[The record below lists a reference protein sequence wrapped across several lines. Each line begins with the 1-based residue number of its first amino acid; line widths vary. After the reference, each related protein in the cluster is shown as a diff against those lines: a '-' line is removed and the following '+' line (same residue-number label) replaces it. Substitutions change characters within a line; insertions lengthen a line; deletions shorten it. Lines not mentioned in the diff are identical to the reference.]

1 MKVLKFGGSSMSN
14 AHAVGSVKQ
23 IVEANGAPCIVV
35 VSAFE
40 GVTCRLLELAHQA
53 VQRDEQYK
61 SGIQSIA
68 KLHFDVVNTLVPV
81 AYRTAALAEVQR
93 LLGEYEDTLYGLFL
107 LQDMT
112 PRTQARILSVGV
124 RLSSYMLGRIITGA
138 RYHDSSELIRT
149 HSGFLDATVDFE
161 RSNSLITERFATL
174 DHIAVLPGYIAG
186 NSDGDITNLGQR
198 GADYAAAVISA
209 AVNAEELT
217 LWMDVDGF
225 MSADPAMIPKAQPIE
240 KLTYPEAFELSH
252 FGAAVIYSP
261 TIRPIFEKDIPIRI
275 KNTFNLQAKG
285 TLISNRPG
293 GNNEPLL
300 IKGISSIEN
309 ISLIALQGTGLIGI
323 SNVSARFFRVLAD
336 RQINVIMVTQ
346 ASSEYSITIAVR
358 PEEADIAT
366 EALNREFYANI
377 NGSGE
382 IKLQVETDLS
392 IIAIVGERMR
402 NTPGISATLF
412 RSLARNGISVI
423 ATAQG
428 SSELNISLVIRKS
441 NLRKAVNAIHEGF
454 FLSNYKELHLFL
466 VGVGNVGKSLL
477 HQIQSQLDNL
487 MNNLKLKINLVGVA
501 NSRRMYISPSGIEP
515 AKYADEMEKY
525 GEPYNIDYFIA
536 GIFALN
542 LRNSVFIDC
551 TGNETV
557 ASSYGKLFEHYISVV
572 TANKIACSSEYSLYR
587 SLKESSKD
595 HGVRFMFETNVGAGL
610 PVINTINDLIRS
622 GDRILKIEAVLSGT
636 LNFIFNVLS
645 EEMTMSKAIR
655 AAKEKGFSE
664 PDPRL
669 DLSGADVVRKLII
682 LARESGYTMEKS
694 DVEIRPF
701 LPDDCFEGS
710 LDDFWKKVEALDSD
724 FESKRKAQAA
734 QNRKWRFIATLD
746 NGKASVSLQSVESR
760 HPSYELEGSNNII
773 MLTTARYL
781 EQPMV
786 IKGYGAG
793 AEVTAAGVFADII
806 RVANV

>member
-1 MKVLKFGGSSMSN
+1 MKVLKFGGSSMCDARS
-14 AHAVGSVKQ
+14 VGLVKQ
-23 IVEANGAPCIVV
+23 IIESQGTPCIVV

-40 GVTCRLLELAHQA
+40 GVTCRLLELAQQA

-61 SGIQSIA
+61 SGIHAIA
-68 KLHFDVVNTLVPV
+68 KLHFDVVNALVP
-81 AYRTAALAEVQR
+81 AAQRTAVLAEVQR
-93 LLGEYEDTLYGLFL
+93 ILGEYEDTLYGLFL
-107 LQDMT
+107 LQDLT
-112 PRTQARILSVGV
+112 PRTRARILSVGV
-124 RLSSYMLGRIITGA
+124 KLSAYVLSHIVSSGKYCYTGDFI
-138 RYHDSSELIRT
+138 HTND
-149 HSGFLDATVDFE
+149 GFLDAPVDFAE
-161 RSNSLITERFATL
+161 SNRRITQHFAQWEQVA
-174 DHIAVLPGYIAG
+174 ILPGYVAG
-186 NSDGDITNLGQR
+186 NSEGGITNLGQR
-198 GADYAAAVISA
+198 GADYTAAIISA
-209 AVNAEELT
+209 ALNASEMT
-217 LWMDVDGF
+217 LWMNVDGF
-225 MSADPAMIPKAQPIE
+225 MTADPDMISKAQPIE
-240 KLTYPEAFELSH
+240 ALTYPEAFELSH
-252 FGAAVIYSP
+252 FGAAVIFSP
-261 TIRPIFEKDIPIRI
+261 TIRPVYEKNIPIRI
-275 KNTFNLQAKG
+275 RNTFNPNAAG
-285 TLISNRPG
+285 TIICNQPAEQ
-293 GNNEPLL
+293 NETLL

-309 ISLIALQGTGLIGI
+309 ISLISLQGTGLIGVTDI
-323 SNVSARFFRVLAD
+323 SARFFRVLAD
-336 RQINVIMVTQ
+336 RKINIIMVTQ

-358 PEEADIAT
+358 PEETQTAIETLDK
-366 EALNREFYANI
+366 EFYAYTR
-377 NGSGE
+377 SGE
-382 IKLQVETDLS
+382 IKLHVETELS

-412 RSLARNGISVI
+412 RSLAHNGISVI

-428 SSELNISLVIRKS
+428 SSELNISLVIRRT
-441 NLRKAVNAIHEGF
+441 NLKKAVNAIHEGF

-477 HQIQSQLDNL
+477 QQLQSQLGNL
-487 MNNLKLKINLVGVA
+487 MNNLKLKINLVGVC
-501 NSRRMYISPSGIEP
+501 NSRKMYISPAGIEP
-515 AKYADEMEKY
+515 AGYAEKLDKE
-525 GEPYNIDYFIA
+525 GKTYNIDRFIA
-536 GIFALN
+536 EICELN

-572 TANKIACSSEYSLYR
+572 TANKIACSSEYSRYKE
-587 SLKESSKD
+587 LKESSKE

-645 EEMTMSKAIR
+645 EDIPMSKAIR
-655 AAKEKGFSE
+655 MAKERGYSE

-682 LARESGYTMEKS
+682 LARESGYTMEKTE
-694 DVEIRPF
+694 VEIQPF
-701 LPDDCFEGS
+701 LPDECFEGT
-710 LDDFWKKVEALDSD
+710 LDDFWGKVEALDAD
-724 FESKRKAQAA
+724 FEAKRKKLAA
-734 QNRKWRFIATLD
+734 QNKKWRFIATLD
-746 NGKASVSLQSVESR
+746 NGQAFVSLQNVDSK